1 MLTQKEKE
9 KIIQQARIHPA
20 DTGSTEVQFGL
31 VSEEIDQLTSHLKKH
46 KKDFDS
52 KRALLRLVAKRRT
65 LLAYLKRE
73 DPKRYEALVKK
84 TGLAK

>member
-1 MLTQKEKE
+1 MLTQKEKIKLIE
-9 KIIQQARIHPA
+9 QYKVHPQ
-20 DTGSTEVQFGL
+20 DTGSTEVQVGL
-31 VSEEIDQLTSHLKKH
+31 ISEEIDQLTSHLKKH

-73 DPKRYEALVKK
+73 DQKRYDAFVKK
-84 TGLAK
+84 IGLK